1 MTNKRSK
8 YSDTFKTE
16 AVKMVVDTSRPIA
29 QVADELNVNPGTLGV
44 WVNKYRD
51 THPVEE
57 EPLTPAER
65 IQLRELQAE
74 NRELRMKNE
83 FLGKSS
89 GLLRPGVPVSS
100 KYEFIDGEKAN
111 YPITKMCLWAGV
123 SRSGFYEWRGR
134 PDSATTERRA
144 ALAVEVRRVFDDSNH
159 TYGHRRVRAQLARE
173 DTKAGLELVRA
184 IMVEGDMVACQPK
197 PYRVTT
203 EADGTTGVDD
213 LLERDFTSPCPGIK
227 LVGDITYIRTWEGWV
242 YLATVIDCYSK
253 MVIGFAMADH
263 MRTGLITDALQVAI
277 NAGGVAPGAIFHSD
291 RGSQYTSEVF
301 RAFLDTNDMV
311 GSMGRTGVCW
321 DNAMAESFF
330 ASLKNEF
337 VYRTVFPTRKKAVSG
352 IAHWIEIRYNR
363 LRLHSGV
370 GYRTPLEVHESYRED
385 LRAA

>member
-1 MTNKRSK
+1 M
-8 YSDTFKTE
+8 
-16 AVKMVVDTSRPIA
+16 
-29 QVADELNVNPGTLGV
+29 
-44 WVNKYRD
+44 
-51 THPVEE
+51 
-57 EPLTPAER
+57 
-65 IQLRELQAE
+65 
-74 NRELRMKNE
+74 
-83 FLGKSS
+83 
-89 GLLRPGVPVSS
+89 SS